1 MSMQRTNS
9 RARAQQGMTLVELMV
24 ALVIGLLLLAGVIQ
38 IFLSN
43 RAAFSFNE
51 GLARLQENGRF
62 ATDTLSMRARM
73 AGYLGCLSGV
83 PVTNNLNTTNPLAF
97 DLEEGLFG
105 YEAVGTAPDDEFD
118 AGSANPANSSVGT
131 DWVGSLDAGLI
142 GDVIPG
148 SDVLIIRNASPDSY
162 TLLTPFNDADK
173 VYVDADAAAFFAG
186 GIGVVSDCQKAS
198 VFQLTSIASEAGGG
212 ISLAHTAGAY
222 TPGNALAAWDTDQLY
237 AAGAEM
243 RHAETWIYYVGAGSG
258 GAPALFQRRL
268 QLTGTT
274 VDLVAEE
281 LVDAVDTM
289 QVLYGVDAAGDGAVD
304 DYVTANAVTDWN
316 TVVSVR
322 VGLLLRAPDEY
333 GTETDKQVYNV
344 NETLFDPVDDRRV
357 REVFTTTI
365 AIRNRLP

>member
-1 MSMQRTNS
+1 MSMRQKNS
-9 RARAQQGMTLVELMV
+9 LARAQHGMTLVELMV

-62 ATDTLSMRARM
+62 ATDTLSTRARM

-83 PVTNNLNTTNPLAF
+83 PVSNNLDASNPLAF
-97 DLEEGLFG
+97 DLEQGLFG
-105 YEAVGTAPDDEFD
+105 YEAAGTAPDDEFEAAD
-118 AGSANPANSSVGT
+118 VNPANSSDAT
-131 DWVGSLDAGLI
+131 DWVGSLDAELV

-148 SDVLIIRNASPDSY
+148 SDVLIIRNASPESY
-162 TLLTPFNDADK
+162 TLLTPFNDTDM
-173 VYVDADAAAFFAG
+173 VYVDAASTAFAVG

-198 VFQLTSIASEAGGG
+198 VFQLTSVANEASG
-212 ISLAHTAGAY
+212 ISLAHTGGAW

-243 RHAETWIYYVGAGSG
+243 RLAETWIYYVGAGSN

-281 LVDAVDTM
+281 VVESVDTM

-304 DYVTANAVTDWN
+304 GYVTADAVTDWN
-316 TVVSVR
+316 TVASVR

-333 GTETDKQVYNV
+333 GNELDTQVYNV